1 MNDCDFN
8 DKYDCV
14 NEKKIFKKK
23 DIFYLCVTAVETF
36 YYRNKTF
43 FLQFWYLLFFSSN
56 VINTKKNVIIKIL
69 NIESSIATLI

>member
-43 FLQFWYLLFFSSN
+43 FLQF
-56 VINTKKNVIIKIL
+56 
-69 NIESSIATLI
+69 